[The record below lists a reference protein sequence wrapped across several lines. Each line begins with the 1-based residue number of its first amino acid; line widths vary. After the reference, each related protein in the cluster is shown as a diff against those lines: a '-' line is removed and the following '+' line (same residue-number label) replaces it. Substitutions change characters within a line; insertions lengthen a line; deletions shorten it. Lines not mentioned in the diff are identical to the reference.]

1 MPKLADLLK
10 ELQTNE
16 YVLEVT
22 KLRDIGSRVWI
33 SIIYKDKNNDMLV
46 HQETRT
52 IYVLNR
58 GTDQEEAYFMNGLPT
73 PLIYKMT
80 ETKETEETQETTQ

>member
-1 MPKLADLLK
+1 MVKLADLLK

-22 KLRDIGSRVWI
+22 TLRDIGDRVWV

-52 IYVLNR
+52 IYVRNR
-58 GTDQEEAYFMNGLPT
+58 GTDQEEAYYLNGLPT
-73 PLIYKMT
+73 PILYKMT
-80 ETKETEETQETTQ
+80 ETTETQETTQ

>member
-22 KLRDIGSRVWI
+22 KLRDIGNRVWI
-33 SIIYKDKNNDMLV
+33 SIVYKDKNNDLLV

-52 IYVLNR
+52 IYVRNR
-58 GTDQEEAYFMNGLPT
+58 ETDQEEAYFMNGLPT
-73 PLIYKMT
+73 PILYKMT
-80 ETKETEETQETTQ
+80 ETETKEETTQ